1 MCPLEDVK
9 CPLEDV
15 KRPLDVVKC
24 PLDDTAQPLEDN
36 VGPLDDSPLD
46 SELVGKPFS
55 RDKLPFNG
63 FRRPFCFVLV
73 TIFISLSKFS
83 KKNFLFHFCSW
94 LNTTLCKFHK
104 SINLNMETNIITKIH
119 FYKIKSRNEN

>member
-9 CPLEDV
+9 CPLEDVKCLFQDV

-24 PLDDTAQPLEDN
+24 PLDDTEQPLEDN

-63 FRRPFCFVLV
+63 FRKPFCFELI

-83 KKNFLFHFCSW
+83 QKKLSLSFL
-94 LNTTLCKFHK
+94 LMIKYN
-104 SINLNMETNIITKIH
+104 NIQV
-119 FYKIKSRNEN
+119 S